1 MAASYGRPS
10 VGGRSGAGDNNK
22 NASYGLWVLRAST
35 LPETPRASPEGPQNQ
50 LLFDSLMV

>member
-35 LPETPRASPEGPQNQ
+35 LPETPRAGNMENVGFQSNRG
-50 LLFDSLMV
+50 